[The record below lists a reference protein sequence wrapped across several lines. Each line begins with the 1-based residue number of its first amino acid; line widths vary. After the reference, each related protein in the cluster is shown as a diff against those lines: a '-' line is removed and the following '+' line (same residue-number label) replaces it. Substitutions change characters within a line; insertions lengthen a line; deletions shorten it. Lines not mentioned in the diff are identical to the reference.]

1 MSLVRAT
8 QVKCPGCNTQR
19 EVELVQSLNT
29 KQSPELKARL
39 LEGKLNLLECECGRK
54 AQLQSNLLFHDPE
67 ANVFCQVVPG
77 GEDAMT
83 QAAQQFASVE
93 TKGTCRLVPSL
104 NALLEKVKLLDA
116 GLKDWAIEITKVLL
130 LAAKGDADVNRVVLF
145 EAQQNDRLHWV
156 LFDGNNAQ
164 LLASPLA
171 PYQQGLEQ
179 WAHLAP
185 QESELRI
192 DRLWAVNA
200 VRRIARA

>member
-8 QVKCPGCNTQR
+8 QVKCPGCNALR

-29 KQSPELKARL
+29 RQSPELKTRL

-54 AQLQSNLLFHDPE
+54 AQLQSNLLFHDPD

-77 GEDAMT
+77 GEDAMAK
-83 QAAQQFASVE
+83 AAGHFAAVDAN
-93 TKGTCRLVPSL
+93 GICRLVPSL
-104 NALLEKVKLLDA
+104 NALLEKVKLLEA

-130 LAAKGDADVNRVVLF
+130 LAAKGDPDVNRVVLF
-145 EAQQNDRLHWV
+145 EAQQDERLHWV
-156 LFDGNNAQ
+156 LFDGGHAQ
-164 LLASPLA
+164 LLASPLL
-171 PYQQGLEQ
+171 PYQQGLQQ

-185 QESELRI
+185 QAGELRI

-200 VRRIARA
+200 VRRIVRA